1 MDKFTQAAY
10 RFLWFGI
17 CIFAIFAILY
27 GILKP
32 PQKGVTSPKFEVMDK
47 YKSCEVIRWTDPS
60 SRWHYFLDCNQ
71 SNHEE
76 ET

>member
-1 MDKFTQAAY
+1 MNTFTQAAY

-32 PQKGVTSPKFEVMDK
+32 PQKGVTSPQFEVMDK

-60 SRWHYFLDCNQ
+60 NRWHYFLDCNQ
-71 SNHEE
+71 LTHEE

>member
-1 MDKFTQAAY
+1 MNTFTQAAY
-10 RFLWFGI
+10 SFLWF
-17 CIFAIFAILY
+17 CIFGIYATLY
-27 GILKP
+27 WYGVLKP

-47 YKSCEVIRWTDPS
+47 YKSCKVIRWTDPS
-60 SRWHYFLDCNQ
+60 SRWNYFLDCNQ